1 MTDQRLMESIS
12 EVLFPP
18 FPHCNVDDCSGGRLL
33 LAFNIAMGGMGGI
46 YFFHRH
52 GLCRRLCIRA
62 PAHVSFVSFTFLSP
76 LRDGTSEI
84 LSIHV
89 SPQGSR
95 SPLKYVLHS
104 VKLKVKLKDKGQGP
118 PMNTNSRAKY
128 RSEFVDFQ
136 KLSNTNN
143 FVYVQS
149 TASN

>member
-1 MTDQRLMESIS
+1 MW
-12 EVLFPP
+12 
-18 FPHCNVDDCSGGRLL
+18 SGGLL
-33 LAFNIAMGGMGGI
+33 LYLCNRFKLYPKFRSMLVENLSNLSSGSAIVMTRSCL
-46 YFFHRH
+46 RH

-95 SPLKYVLHS
+95 SPLKYFLHS

-136 KLSNTNN
+136 KLSNKNN
-143 FVYVQS
+143 FVNFQS